1 MSAVLTAGVCFLK
14 CGESLSVPA
23 KKNYSSLTRQLAC
36 HVVLSKGA
44 SSGSAAITF
53 FSCSNLLSMRS
64 HFLIRIRLEL
74 NKCKNSQVGKRN
86 KLKKR
91 LFNISVI
98 RFKSVSDSK
107 IDSFLSYCTYCM
119 NKGLE
124 VKICFSCS
132 PQLSMK
138 FQMLIKMLKID
149 FRLLSNY
156 AYNQDF
162 S

>member
-1 MSAVLTAGVCFLK
+1 MPKLTTGLI
-14 CGESLSVPA
+14 
-23 KKNYSSLTRQLAC
+23 NIQ
-36 HVVLSKGA
+36 GA

-53 FSCSNLLSMRS
+53 FHAQICWAWD
-64 HFLIRIRLEL
+64 LISSLEL

-98 RFKSVSDSK
+98 RFKSVGDSK